1 MKFLLDIP
9 FVMALAEWVW
19 SEAEAEDVSPDLCI
33 TNLPLMNAGCWSGL
47 AVKGLGIG
55 IILGSCLNKAPM
67 IYNIWT
73 SKSTQGLSGGAL
85 YGELLTVANAS
96 FYGLLMSY
104 PITAYGEAIALG
116 VQAFIIIMLNWVF
129 ADPPVSMTEKVTAVG
144 AAVAYLVGVLYLLPP
159 EHYSL
164 LMGMMWPLQVYAKG
178 AQIYESFRVRHTGA
192 TAIATICM
200 NVAGSAI
207 RILTTIGEVGFDLAM
222 LTGSTLAVVLNSIML
237 FQYFLY
243 RQNTEKF
250 LQDLDKK
257 KTD

>member
-19 SEAEAEDVSPDLCI
+19 SEAEAEDVSPEVCI
-33 TNLPLMNAGCWSGL
+33 SGLPLMNSGCWGGL

-85 YGELLTVANAS
+85 YGELLSVANAS

-104 PITAYGEAIALG
+104 PFTAYGEAIALG
-116 VQAFIIIMLNWVF
+116 VQAFIIIIMNWVF
-129 ADPPVSMTEKVTAVG
+129 ADPPVSTTEKIAATG
-144 AAVAYLVGVLYLLPP
+144 ASVAYLVGVLYMLPP
-159 EHYSL
+159 EQYSL
-164 LMGMMWPLQVYAKG
+164 LMSIMWPLQVYAKG
-178 AQIYESFRVRHTGA
+178 AQIYESFRVQHTGA

-200 NVAGSAI
+200 NVAGSSI
-207 RILTTIGEVGFDLAM
+207 RILTTIGEIGFDIAM
-222 LTGSTLAVVLNSIML
+222 LTGSVLAVILNSIML
-237 FQYFLY
+237 FQYFMY
-243 RQNTEKF
+243 RKNTENF
-250 LQDLDKK
+250 LRELEKK